1 MLPSS
6 NSGGRAMAGR
16 LSGKVALVTGAASG
30 IGRASALVL
39 AGEGAR
45 VACADL
51 NAEGAEAVAKEI
63 ARAGGE
69 AIGLRLDVSDP
80 ADNQRAVDATV
91 KRYGRLE
98 LAHLNAGIAA
108 TSSVLDTTLEEWNRT
123 LAVNLSGVFYGLQAA
138 ARAMLGTGGGSIVIT
153 SSDAGKRGGAAMGS
167 YCATKHG
174 VLGLMKCAMADLA
187 PHKIRVNA
195 VCPGVIDTPILGP
208 LHKNPEFIEGIFA
221 RVHPIGRVGQPEE
234 VARAVAFL
242 LSDEA
247 SFITGEAV
255 SVDGGM
261 NATFGSI
268 ATPGDNPL
276 EKTDHV

>member
-1 MLPSS
+1 
-6 NSGGRAMAGR
+6 MAGK

-30 IGRASALVL
+30 IGRASALVI
-39 AGEGAR
+39 AAEGAR

-51 NAEGAEAVAKEI
+51 NGEGAEAVAKEI

-69 AIGLRLDVSDP
+69 AIGIRLDASDP
-80 ADNQRAVDATV
+80 DDNQRAVNATV
-91 KRYGRLE
+91 KRFGVLQ

-108 TSSVLDTTLEEWNRT
+108 VSNVLETTLDEWNRT
-123 LAVNLSGVFYGLQAA
+123 LAVNLSGVFYGLQRTG
-138 ARAMLGTGGGSIVIT
+138 RAIRDAGGGAIVIT
-153 SSDAGKRGGAAMGS
+153 SSDAGKRGGASMGT

-208 LHKNPEFIEGIFA
+208 LHKNKAFTEGIFA
-221 RVHPIGRVGQPEE
+221 AAHPIGRVGQPEE
-234 VARAVAFL
+234 VGRAVAFL

-247 SFITGEAV
+247 AFITGV
-255 SVDGGM
+255 DLSVDGGL
-261 NATFGSI
+261 NATFGAFNAPS
-268 ATPGDNPL
+268 GNVL
-276 EKTDHV
+276 EGINKS